1 MINQSR
7 NPQVLY
13 SLQTLSESLLALMRN
28 RPYEEITVSDI
39 CRKALITRRTFYR
52 NCTSK
57 KELLC
62 YAIDNAIRAQ
72 IASVDWTVGS
82 AKELYEQFFSYW
94 KQKELLEILCRQQ
107 MFELFSERLVM
118 ISDNETKNRVIDRYT
133 DGAENPSHLRT
144 YYNVLVIGALCQLL
158 RAWIYFD
165 YDLPPEKMAEIMDF
179 FDREKT
185 IEML

>member
-1 MINQSR
+1 MINHSR

-13 SLQTLSESLLALMRN
+13 SLQTLSDSLLTLMRD

-39 CRKALITRRTFYR
+39 CRKALITRKTFYR

-57 KELLC
+57 KDLLC

-72 IASVDWTVGS
+72 VAAVDWNVGS
-82 AKELYEQFFSYW
+82 AKELYGQFFSYW

-118 ISDNETKNRVIDRYT
+118 ISDSETKNRVFDRYT
-133 DGAENPSHLRT
+133 DGTDNPSHLRT

-165 YDLPPEKMAEIMDF
+165 YDLSPEEMARIMDF
-179 FDREKT
+179 FDQEKT
-185 IEML
+185 IDML